1 MMVSSLIGCNMYD
14 VVVIGAGPAGANAAI
29 DAHDHGLRVL
39 LIDEG
44 RDAGGQVWR
53 PKSGSI
59 LKASVTSIERKG
71 NQLREHLQKSEVKR
85 KFETRVWHI
94 EKSDNGGWIVGLSGP
109 DDEKQ
114 VTSRTVI
121 IATGAQERIIPVN
134 GWTLPGVLG
143 LAGSTALMKENLL
156 PPHGR
161 SIVAGTG
168 PLVFYVASEI
178 QRLGGNVTAISTL
191 NSKLDWCKALPSM
204 ILKPRLL
211 FQGLCW
217 VLSLYLKRIPIFWR
231 TGIITI
237 EGENA
242 VEGVTITK
250 VDKDWAPKKDHQ
262 RYIPCESVCYG
273 QGLLPEISASRLTGA
288 DHYYDE
294 KLGGWV
300 PTIDDLG
307 RTSEKGIYACGDNA
321 GILGVTVAPISGK
334 RAAQAVIE
342 DLKGENPGAGQSNLK
357 MMQKFGRAMTVLN
370 IPRSGL
376 IKFID
381 DETEICRCEGITKRD
396 IDHEIAHGA
405 QSHNAVKSG
414 TRCGMGPCGGRFCM
428 DTVAMLTA
436 HHTSKTREEIGL
448 PTARPPLRPVIL
460 DTLSGDLDYD
470 DLPIPGVSPL

>member
-1 MMVSSLIGCNMYD
+1 MFD
-14 VVVIGAGPAGANAAI
+14 VVVIGAGPAGVNAAI
-29 DAHDHGLRVL
+29 DAHDQGLSVL

-53 PKSGSI
+53 PKSASI
-59 LKASVTSIERKG
+59 IKAPVTPTEQKG
-71 NQLREHLQKSEVKR
+71 EHLRERLRKSNIKR

-94 EKSDNGGWIVGLSGP
+94 EKCGDDGWIIGLSGP

-114 VTSRTVI
+114 VRSKAVI
-121 IATGAQERIIPVN
+121 IATGAQERVIPVN

-143 LAGSTALMKENLL
+143 LAGTTALMKENHL

-178 QRLGGNVTAISTL
+178 LRLGGTVTAILTL
-191 NSKLDWCKALPSM
+191 NSKLDWFKELPTM
-204 ILKPRLL
+204 ILKPQLL
-211 FQGLCW
+211 FQGLNW
-217 VLSLYLKRIPIFWR
+217 VLSLYLKRIPIYWR
-231 TGIITI
+231 TGIKTV
-237 EGENA
+237 EGDNA
-242 VEGVTITK
+242 VEGATITK
-250 VDKDWAPKKDHQ
+250 VDKNWAPKQGHEK
-262 RYIPCESVCYG
+262 YIPCESVCYG
-273 QGLLPEISASRLTGA
+273 QGLMPEISATRLTGA
-288 DHYYDE
+288 NHHYDE

-300 PTIDDLG
+300 PTIDELG

-334 RAAQAVIE
+334 RAARAVIE
-342 DLKGENPGAGQSNLK
+342 DLKGENSGAKQSNLR
-357 MMQKFGRAMTVLN
+357 MMQKFGRAMTALS
-370 IPRSGL
+370 ISRSGL

-381 DETEICRCEGITKRD
+381 DKTEICRCEGITKSD
-396 IDHEIAHGA
+396 IDHEITHGA

-428 DTVAMLTA
+428 DTVAMLTEY
-436 HHTSKTREEIGL
+436 HTGKTREVIGL

-460 DTLSGDLDYD
+460 DTLSDDLDYD

>member
-1 MMVSSLIGCNMYD
+1 MYD

-29 DAHDHGLRVL
+29 DAHDHGLNVL

-53 PKSGSI
+53 PRSGSI
-59 LKASVTSIERKG
+59 TKVPITSTEQKG
-71 NQLREHLQKSEVKR
+71 YQLRECLQKNDVKR

-94 EKSDNGGWIVGLSGP
+94 EKSNDGGWIIGLTGP
-109 DDEKQ
+109 DGEKQ
-114 VTSRTVI
+114 VVSKTII
-121 IATGAQERIIPVN
+121 IATGAQERVIPIN
-134 GWTLPGVLG
+134 GWTLPGVFG
-143 LAGSTALMKENLL
+143 LAGTTALMKENLL

-178 QRLGGNVTAISTL
+178 LRLGGTVTAISTL
-191 NSKLDWCKALPSM
+191 NSKLDWFMALPSM
-204 ILKPRLL
+204 VLKPQLL
-211 FQGLCW
+211 FQGLKW
-217 VLSLYLKRIPIFWR
+217 VLSLYLKRIPIYWR
-231 TGIITI
+231 TGIKTI

-242 VEGVTITK
+242 VEGATITK
-250 VDKDWAPKKDHQ
+250 VDEDWTPKKDHQ
-262 RYIPCESVCYG
+262 RYIPCESVCSG

-288 DHYYDE
+288 DHHYDE

-300 PTIDDLG
+300 PTIDGLG

-334 RAAQAVIE
+334 WAARAVIE
-342 DLKGENPGAGQSNLK
+342 DLMGKKTSVQQGNLDMLK
-357 MMQKFGRAMTVLN
+357 KFGRAMTALSV
-370 IPRSGL
+370 PRAGL

-381 DETEICRCEGITKRD
+381 DQTEICRCEGITKSD
-396 IDHEIAHGA
+396 IDHEILHGA

-428 DTVAMLTA
+428 DTVAMLTS
-436 HHTSKTREEIGL
+436 HHTGKTREEIAL
-448 PTARPPLRPVIL
+448 PTARPPLRPVIM
-460 DTLSGDLDYD
+460 DTLSDDLDYD